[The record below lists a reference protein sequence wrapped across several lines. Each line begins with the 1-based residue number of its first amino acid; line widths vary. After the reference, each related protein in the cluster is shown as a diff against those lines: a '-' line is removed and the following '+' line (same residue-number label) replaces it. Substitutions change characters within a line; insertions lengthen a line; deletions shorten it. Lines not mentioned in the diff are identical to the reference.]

1 MGEDI
6 HLVDKIVFY
15 QASVFTF
22 SSQLNDEEI
31 NKIFNA
37 STEQPQT
44 QVLCSNQTNW
54 QRGDVEAWPWRSY
67 TQSESQYIL

>member
-1 MGEDI
+1 MGDDI

-15 QASVFTF
+15 QISVFTF
-22 SSQLNDEEI
+22 SSQLNDEDI

-44 QVLCSNQTNW
+44 T
-54 QRGDVEAWPWRSY
+54 G
-67 TQSESQYIL
+67 TM